1 MSQVK
6 IGPKFFANELRVYRD
21 WTTAFWRENLQ
32 NSFDAKAT
40 RIDIT
45 IADGSSEDTKTVVV
59 SDDGIGM
66 DRPTL
71 ENVYFTLGETT
82 KEGNSVGG
90 FGKARILTCFAQ
102 KSYTLRTK
110 KLFVTGEGSEYN
122 IEDTET
128 HVRGVRLEIEVFHKG
143 RDLESA
149 LKDYLKFCHLEGCH
163 VAINGQ
169 RWDTW
174 TYKNKF
180 ERDLSFGKVYTNK
193 SKDAGILVRV
203 AGVQMFKPY
212 TSAPFLVIVEID
224 KERSREVLQA
234 SRDGLLGEYHSELE
248 SFINELNIN
257 KQSALRSKRSK
268 SISYKGTG
276 TFKSRRSAKPSKE
289 QLIQRLDALFTHNEM
304 EMPDKIREFVEG
316 AYDTERAIATVTKTL
331 AESGHLLKHPEPVRS
346 QGSLHSHGHVEEEE
360 SSEDLRFEMFDTIV
374 VDDTNNS
381 RVRKVIETYYPQN
394 WDLVGTG
401 WRWNKTRTEKQYFRA
416 GVEKYKL
423 LVMWK
428 AACEFAIRLLQDELQ
443 RGPEEIGWGVGWCFS
458 DEALAKHRQDG
469 DMHWLLVNPCQTDG
483 KMRLGLSDKV
493 SLSHMVAEACHE
505 VAHIV
510 YSDHDENF
518 ANLLNDLQDKAWL
531 YKTEMMKHIQA
542 CKDAAIQELDR
553 VAA

>member
-21 WTTAFWRENLQ
+21 WATAFWRENLQ
-32 NSFDAKAT
+32 NSFDAKAD

-59 SDDGIGM
+59 SDNGCGM
-66 DRPTL
+66 DRPCL
-71 ENVYFTLGETT
+71 EDVYFTLGETT

-102 KSYTLRTK
+102 KQYTLRTN
-110 KLFVTGEGSEYN
+110 KLFVTGEGAEYE
-122 IEDTET
+122 IEETET
-128 HVRGVRLEIEVFHKG
+128 RVRGVRLEIEVFHKG
-143 RDLESA
+143 RDLEA
-149 LKDYLKFCHLEGCH
+149 TLRDYLKYCHLEGCH
-163 VAINGQ
+163 VTVNGK

-180 ERDLSFGKVYTNK
+180 ERDLSFGKVFTNK

-203 AGVQMFKPY
+203 NGVHMFKPY

-234 SRDGLLGEYHSELE
+234 SRDGLLVEFHSELE

-257 KQSALRSKRSK
+257 KQSALRSKKSK

-276 TFKSRRSAKPSKE
+276 TFTSRRSAKPSKE
-289 QLIQRLDALFTHNEM
+289 QQINALEALFRHNEI
-304 EMPDKIREFVEG
+304 EMPDKIREVVEK
-316 AYDTERAIATVTKTL
+316 AKDTEHAVEAVKELYRTNNCP
-331 AESGHLLKHPEPVRS
+331 LKEPEVVRTE
-346 QGSLHSHGHVEEEE
+346 GPLHNHGHVDEEE
-360 SSEDLRFEMFDTIV
+360 STEDLTFDMFDTIV

-394 WDLVGTG
+394 WDLVGNG
-401 WRWNKTRTEKQYFRA
+401 WRWNKARTEKQYFRA

-443 RGPEEIGWGVGWCFS
+443 RGDDEISWGVGWCFS
-458 DEALAKHRQDG
+458 DEAEAKHKSDG
-469 DMHWLLVNPCQTDG
+469 GTDWLLLNPCKADG
-483 KMRLGLSDKV
+483 TMALGLSDKE
-493 SLSHMVAEACHE
+493 SLSRMVALACHE
-505 VAHIV
+505 VCHIL
-510 YSDHDENF
+510 YTDHDEAF
-518 ANLLNDLQDKAWL
+518 ANLCNDLQDKAWL
-531 YKTEMMKHIQA
+531 YKTEITKHIQA
-542 CKDAAIQELDR
+542 CKDDAIAALDR
-553 VAA
+553 IAA